1 MALPCLALTPGA
13 QVILVPREVPTIRAA
28 LAAARPGTTI
38 QVAPGTYSENLIWPG
53 VDGIR
58 LVSEAGHEKT
68 ILDGGLRGR
77 VIQFGPGLT
86 RATLLQGFTLT
97 NGSDG
102 EGGGVYV
109 GSSPTLLF
117 NRIMGCR
124 GEDVLKNRGGG
135 IYVEAYT
142 SPRIERNLILGNV
155 LDKGRTNEGAG
166 MYVADGAFPEIL
178 SNLILNNVCKGPDQ
192 ARGGGIHFGLTGT
205 PSAVVSSNVIAGN
218 KVDGSLEGRG
228 GGVNVEGGTT
238 VLINNTLADNSCISL
253 VRAVGGGLHMGKTGA
268 AGSRIHNNIVVRNSV
283 SASVR
288 FGGGIHCE
296 GVTPAIDFND
306 VWGNTGGDYYG
317 CAPGLNDI
325 ARDPVFLGLGDYH
338 LNSLS
343 PCVDAGSNSLVPAV
357 SVEDSEGD
365 PRILDGNLDG
375 LLGNGARVEM
385 GGDEITG
392 VGLSLTGIPG
402 PGARVT
408 FNVLGPAGTPC
419 FLVSSFR
426 PDSTFINPFGSVLVG
441 FPAVVMFSGSAPAT
455 VPFQIPFI
463 NALAG
468 TRVYT
473 QGLVARMVGG
483 NPVGQLTNRLDMTL
497 IKRFSRPIVEGFHN
511 THQMEPGVTTAA
523 WTLRG
528 KPGLHA
534 TLGYGG
540 SGNDG
545 PIAVYGQR
553 VLDSSTRTPNPGGVV
568 EWNFSSLEIAHAGAL
583 RLKGPYPIRL
593 NVLGD
598 CRIEGTLDAS
608 GLDGL
613 NGPPGRATVVGRVPG
628 GEAGPGGGAGGLS
641 NAFPNN
647 PIGALPMELRG
658 GPGYPRAQVCGNI
671 NKSENRLITVVEP
684 NCGGGTGGNRGMPM
698 GTILR
703 SGCSGNGGG
712 HATKGIQTD
721 YLCSNIGA
729 YGREPTINWIVATGP
744 NGVLSPTAGT
754 GGGGGGN
761 AAITTGNPSPKD
773 GIVAGG
779 GGGGGGGVEIVTAG
793 RLRVGPTGVILARGG
808 DGGFGH
814 TTLTNTPLQTIQ
826 AGFGGGG
833 AGGSIWLS
841 GTSVTVQAQATVH
854 ATGGLGNPNPPVPGR
869 SGNGGDGYVLIRD
882 VSGNPTVSSNN
893 IVPAPVQGRSKYTPV
908 HNGKSFAYSR
918 WYPAGGANPQWAF
931 DASNPQTG
939 LVIPGNDLTFQAPPT
954 TGQKVFIAWQG
965 APDLNGAADPNP
977 ATWIPAGNTMQNPF
991 AKFENDIQKMRGGK
1005 IRHIR
1010 FFITFDLGPVTV
1022 PPPPQV
1028 VVSKVQIN
1036 Y

>member
-1 MALPCLALTPGA
+1 MALPCLALTAGA
-13 QVILVPREVPTIRAA
+13 QVILVPREQPTIRAA
-28 LAAARPGTTI
+28 LAAARAGTTI

-58 LVSEAGHEKT
+58 LVSEAGYEKT

-86 RATLLQGFTLT
+86 RATLVQGFTLT
-97 NGSDG
+97 GGSDG
-102 EGGGVYV
+102 EGGGMYV

-117 NRIMGCR
+117 NRIMACR
-124 GEDVLKNRGGG
+124 GEDVLRNRGGG
-135 IYVEAYT
+135 IYVEAFT
-142 SPRIERNLILGNV
+142 SPRIERNIILGNV
-155 LDKGRTNEGAG
+155 LDKGKTNEGAG

-178 SNLILNNVCKGPDQ
+178 SNLILNNVCMGPDQ
-192 ARGGGIHFGLTGT
+192 ARGGGIHLGLTGT
-205 PSAVVSSNVIAGN
+205 PSALVSSNVIAANRVSGT
-218 KVDGSLEGRG
+218 LESRG
-228 GGVNVEGGTT
+228 GGVNVEGGTA
-238 VLINNTLADNSCISL
+238 VLTNNTLADNSCISL
-253 VRAVGGGLHMGKTGA
+253 GRAVGGGIHMGKTGA

-325 ARDPVFLGLGDYH
+325 SRDPKFLGLGDYH
-338 LNSLS
+338 LVSTS
-343 PCVDAGSNSLVPAV
+343 PCVDAGSNARVTSA
-357 SVEDSEGD
+357 SIRDSEGD

-392 VGLSLTGIPG
+392 VALSLTGIPG
-402 PGARVT
+402 PGAGVT
-408 FNVLGPAGTPC
+408 FNVLGPAGASC
-419 FLVSSFR
+419 FLVSSFW
-426 PDSTFINPFGSVLVG
+426 PDNTFINPFGSVLVG
-441 FPAVVMFSGSAPAT
+441 FPAVVMYSGTAPAS
-455 VPFQIPFI
+455 VPFQMPFI

-468 TRVYT
+468 TRIYT
-473 QGLVARMVGG
+473 QGLVARNVGG
-483 NPVGQLTNRLDMTL
+483 NPVGQLTNRLDMIL
-497 IKRFSRPIVEGFHN
+497 IKRFSRPIVEGFHS

-545 PIAVYGQR
+545 PFAVYGQR
-553 VLDSSTRTPNPGGVV
+553 ALDSSTRVPGQDGVV
-568 EWNFSSLEIAHAGAL
+568 EWNFSLLEIAPAGTL
-583 RLKGPYPIRL
+583 RLKGRCPIRL

-598 CRIEGTLDAS
+598 CRIEGILDAS
-608 GLDGL
+608 GRDGL
-613 NGPPGRATVVGRVPG
+613 NGPPGRATLVGMIPG
-628 GEAGPGGGAGGLS
+628 GEAGPGGGAGGPA
-641 NAFPNN
+641 NPFPNN

-658 GPGYPRAQVCGNI
+658 GPGYPKAITCKDP
-671 NKSENRLITVVEP
+671 NKSDNRLITVVEP
-684 NCGGGTGGNRGMPM
+684 NCGGGTGGNRGLPS

-712 HATKGIQTD
+712 HATSGIQTD
-721 YLCSNIGA
+721 YMCSNIGA
-729 YGREPTINWIVATGP
+729 YGREPGIKWVTPATNIPVAWI
-744 NGVLSPTAGT
+744 TAGS
-754 GGGGGGN
+754 GGGAGGN
-761 AAITTGNPSPKD
+761 AAINTGNPSPKD
-773 GIVAGG
+773 GIVAGSG
-779 GGGGGGGVEIVTAG
+779 GGAGGGLEIVTAG
-793 RLRVGPTGVILARGG
+793 RLRVGSTGAILARGG
-808 DGGFGH
+808 SGGAGH
-814 TTLTNTPLQTIQ
+814 TTIAGFPPSTVVG
-826 AGFGGGG
+826 GFGGGG

-841 GTSVTVQAQATVH
+841 GTSVTVEAQATLH
-854 ATGGLGNPNPPVPGR
+854 ATGGQGNPNPMTPGR
-869 SGNGGDGYVLIRD
+869 TGNGGDGYVLIRD

-893 IVPAPVQGRSKYTPV
+893 IIPAPVPGRGKYTPV
-908 HNGKSFAYSR
+908 NNGKSFAYSR
-918 WYPAGGANPQWAF
+918 WYPAGGASPKWAF

-939 LVIPGNDLTFQAPPT
+939 LVIPGGDLTFLTPPA

-965 APDLNGAADPNP
+965 APDLNGAANPNP
-977 ATWIPAGNTMQNPF
+977 ATWLPAGNTVQNPF
-991 AKFENDIQKMRGGK
+991 AKFENDIQKMRGGT

-1010 FFITFDLGPVTV
+1010 FFITFDLGPISV